1 MSGCVFRLAGTQRQ
15 QFHQLHLN
23 LTDLVA
29 PGGGALLMAVI
40 NDQTRKHKY
49 NLLLLVHD
57 AAKDTVL
64 VLEN

>member
-29 PGGGALLMAVI
+29 PVGALLMAAI
-40 NDQTRKHKY
+40 DDQTRKHKY
-49 NLLLLVHD
+49 KLLLLVHD